1 MNTGRGL
8 RVAMP
13 TPALG
18 RRRTASCLRTAVFL
32 FLVTFV
38 WLQLHVANLSSG
50 RQGPGSDSQEGNDSS
65 AAILSMVPQIL
76 HKFLTPKPRN
86 STQVL
91 ATLSSEVLDAQT
103 MQQHPGTCFPLTQTM
118 QQNPATCYSKT
129 SSSWRP
135 NHHMLIDN
143 DNISKVTGADNIM
156 TSRPSA
162 NATDSQNQNGSGR
175 PLLNI
180 SDIKRNIERYNDLQT
195 VLNED
200 VFGPVQN
207 DSLVIVVQVHT
218 RLIYL
223 RHLIVSLAQARD
235 IDSVLLVFS
244 HDYYDEEINELVQS
258 VDFCKVMQIFYP
270 TSIQTHPHEFPGESA
285 GDCPRNVKKE
295 QAKEMMCINALHPDL
310 YGHYRE
316 AKFTQTKHH
325 WWWKANRVFNQLEVT
340 RNHTGMV
347 LFLEEDHYVA
357 EDFIHVMRLME
368 KTCRSSCD
376 RCNILS
382 LGTYLKTYNYYGDS
396 KKAEVTPWI
405 SSKHNMGMAFN
416 RSTWQDIR
424 HCAEFFCTYDDYNW
438 DWSLQ
443 HISQGCLAHKLHAM
457 VMKGPRVFHIGD
469 GVHHKKANCESTAVI
484 SKVQQVL
491 KYANKHLYPSY
502 LTLTVT
508 NINKKQK
515 LRKGNGGWGDLRD
528 HQLCIN
534 MTRPG
539 RTTLCFKGMISDS
552 LKPERTF
559 SGLLIPTF
567 FFDPPNF
574 FGNSD
579 FSKTPPFLTSIP
591 LESSSYLPSMV
602 WLNLLCVTDIKKSS
616 MADL

>member
-1 MNTGRGL
+1 MSARHRTLLFNNLRSAGRGL

-65 AAILSMVPQIL
+65 AAILSMVPQML

-86 STQVL
+86 STQVFVI
-91 ATLSSEVLDAQT
+91 LSPEAPDNQT
-103 MQQHPGTCFPLTQTM
+103 MQQHPGTCLLSSAPKLLTIKPCNTTQ
-118 QQNPATCYSKT
+118 
-129 SSSWRP
+129 
-135 NHHMLIDN
+135 
-143 DNISKVTGADNIM
+143 
-156 TSRPSA
+156 PSA
-162 NATDSQNQNGSGR
+162 NATDAQNQNGSGR

-340 RNHTGMV
+340 RNHTGI
-347 LFLEEDHYVA
+347 YQ
-357 EDFIHVMRLME
+357 
-368 KTCRSSCD
+368 
-376 RCNILS
+376 
-382 LGTYLKTYNYYGDS
+382 
-396 KKAEVTPWI
+396 P
-405 SSKHNMGMAFN
+405 
-416 RSTWQDIR
+416 
-424 HCAEFFCTYDDYNW
+424 
-438 DWSLQ
+438 
-443 HISQGCLAHKLHAM
+443 
-457 VMKGPRVFHIGD
+457 
-469 GVHHKKANCESTAVI
+469 
-484 SKVQQVL
+484 
-491 KYANKHLYPSY
+491 
-502 LTLTVT
+502 
-508 NINKKQK
+508 
-515 LRKGNGGWGDLRD
+515 
-528 HQLCIN
+528 
-534 MTRPG
+534 
-539 RTTLCFKGMISDS
+539 
-552 LKPERTF
+552 
-559 SGLLIPTF
+559 
-567 FFDPPNF
+567 
-574 FGNSD
+574 FG
-579 FSKTPPFLTSIP
+579 I
-591 LESSSYLPSMV
+591 
-602 WLNLLCVTDIKKSS
+602 
-616 MADL
+616 